1 MSDSPPHVAQASDH
15 QTLQWLG
22 QTTVE
27 VLLDAAASGGRLT
40 ILRGRQFAGD
50 AAPWHVHGRED
61 ETMIMLDGEALVWIG
76 ESGQEQRL
84 VSGGVAWM
92 PRDVP
97 HAYVIDSDT
106 ADVLFVATP
115 GGLEGFFRHAG
126 HDLTTPS
133 PESWSLTPD
142 ALAASF
148 SEHGGTILGPPP
160 DPSAG

>member
-1 MSDSPPHVAQASDH
+1 MTDSSHVRQATDH

-27 VLLDAAASGGRLT
+27 VLLDAAASEGRLAV
-40 ILRGRQFAGD
+40 LRGRQFAGD

-61 ETMIMLDGEALVWIG
+61 ETMIMLDGAARVWIG
-76 ESGQEQRL
+76 EGSQAQRL
-84 VSGGVAWM
+84 TSGGVAWM
-92 PRDVP
+92 PRDVA
-97 HAYVIDSDT
+97 HAYVIESDT

-115 GGLEGFFRHAG
+115 GGLEDFFRQAG
-126 HDLTTPS
+126 HDLATPP
-133 PESWSLTPD
+133 PEGWSLDPE

-160 DPSAG
+160 DPSGG